1 MRKIVKIFLR
11 LFSAALL
18 VNAPV
23 IGMILLGWTSTAHT
37 RTSQLPGLFSGAWA
51 GGWLAAWIYV
61 WQSFPWLLPV
71 QLGLLLAGLVVW
83 FRRPSLL
90 TAALLTLAAMYAG
103 PVGVLAFGY
112 PEFSLPIVGIVLIPA
127 FVLHIAWRKPVPA
140 WLNFYFDA

>member
-61 WQSFPWLLPV
+61 
-71 QLGLLLAGLVVW
+71 
-83 FRRPSLL
+83 
-90 TAALLTLAAMYAG
+90 
-103 PVGVLAFGY
+103 
-112 PEFSLPIVGIVLIPA
+112 
-127 FVLHIAWRKPVPA
+127 
-140 WLNFYFDA
+140 